1 MSLYLVVGVG
11 GLAFALLGWSWL
23 VAAARSDR
31 VRERAAR
38 SRTHR

>member
-1 MSLYLVVGVG
+1 MSLYLVVG
-11 GLAFALLGWSWL
+11 LAWFALAVLGWSWL

-31 VRERAAR
+31 SRERAAR